1 MGGERALHFAC
12 FATLTRARVNH
23 SALLIS
29 MLFGDAYLLCDLISA
44 ANSKPHAHTANGRT
58 RSPTRIRR
66 SALRARALHMIKQ
79 LSIHG
84 LPERVFAEPEPAYRV
99 ARVRARLIRI
109 SLIRARE
116 RTSLFCSSL
125 HFYLGA
131 ITHPSPPPPLDTVNT
146 ITASTTARVE
156 CVSLCSRRAR
166 QSVRALRVR
175 ELA

>member
-1 MGGERALHFAC
+1 
-12 FATLTRARVNH
+12 
-23 SALLIS
+23 

-58 RSPTRIRR
+58 RSPTYRIRR
-66 SALRARALHMIKQ
+66 SALRARARHMIKQ
-79 LSIHG
+79 LRIHG
-84 LPERVFAEPEPAYRV
+84 LPERVFAEPVPAYRV
-99 ARVRARLIRI
+99 PRVRARLIRI

-131 ITHPSPPPPLDTVNT
+131 ITHPPPPLDTVNT